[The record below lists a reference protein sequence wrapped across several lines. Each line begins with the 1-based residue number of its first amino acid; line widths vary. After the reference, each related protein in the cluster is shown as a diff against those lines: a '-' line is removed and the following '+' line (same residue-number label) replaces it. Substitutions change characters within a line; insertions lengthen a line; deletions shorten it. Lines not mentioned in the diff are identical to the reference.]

1 MITSNETQFL
11 SSIED
16 NINVI
21 FDVGCRDCSTFTSL
35 KKEVHYFDPREDFI
49 DILKNQP
56 NNNTKAIFNAFG
68 LSDKEE
74 TIEYDKDVESFFDR
88 SSSIGRNGEKIMLEV
103 KKANEYIID
112 NNITHIDF
120 LKIDT
125 EGFEL
130 KVLKGFENFL
140 KNISIIQF
148 EYGGTYIDA
157 KITLEEVIN
166 YLKQYG
172 FENFSYL
179 RPNTLEPIT
188 DYTDHYQYSNIVCF
202 NNENTLHNKSY

>member
-21 FDVGCRDCSTFTSL
+21 FDVGCRDCSIFTSL